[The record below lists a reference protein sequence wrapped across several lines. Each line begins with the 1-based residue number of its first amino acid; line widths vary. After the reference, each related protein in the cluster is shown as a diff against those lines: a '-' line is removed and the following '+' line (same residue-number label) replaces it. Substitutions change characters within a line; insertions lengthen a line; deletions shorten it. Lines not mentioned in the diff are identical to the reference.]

1 MKMFIIISAAFLQVT
16 WCYGYPGARP
26 QGVGVYAYQDSAGNR
41 YGGSYGLDGK
51 QIDHV
56 VDPYSAPLL
65 SSFADIATFFP
76 NYITNYD
83 NLLQEVRRY
92 LSGFRPLRPLSSRP
106 FGFKRFPTFGPPNF
120 FGGGF
125 DVMSHPNSAF
135 ASAVAGP
142 GYSHQTAAINPESE
156 AMRNIDVTNRFN
168 EPSGGNN
175 KFYSVSSSSY
185 SSSSNLDGQVKNLRG
200 AETTVNNN
208 GKVTKY
214 RVQN

>member
-83 NLLQEVRRY
+83 NLLQE
-92 LSGFRPLRPLSSRP
+92 
-106 FGFKRFPTFGPPNF
+106 FPTFGPPNF

>member
-41 YGGSYGLDGK
+41 IFASDIEAQRL
-51 QIDHV
+51 
-56 VDPYSAPLL
+56 A
-65 SSFADIATFFP
+65 SFAAYKAYDITMNQNRHFP
-76 NYITNYD
+76 N
-83 NLLQEVRRY
+83 
-92 LSGFRPLRPLSSRP
+92 F
-106 FGFKRFPTFGPPNF
+106 FRFPTFGPPNF